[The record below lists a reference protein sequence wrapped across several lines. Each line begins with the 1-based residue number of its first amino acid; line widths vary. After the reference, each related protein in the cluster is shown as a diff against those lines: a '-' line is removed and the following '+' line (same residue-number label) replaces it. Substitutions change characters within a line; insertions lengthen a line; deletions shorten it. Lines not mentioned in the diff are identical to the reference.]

1 MIIIRALREVTRLF
15 GCLDVSL
22 EHKEGFISHI
32 RQNRPREDQ
41 EYLNQF
47 ELNVMVLPKVDSN
60 QRDLQEQFSQL
71 QLPRVIS
78 AFQREYESFY
88 REHYAIVK
96 KDRLMYHKVGC
107 VFPMVIPNSS
117 WGSIHFIL

>member
-1 MIIIRALREVTRLF
+1 MTRLF

-22 EHKEGFISHI
+22 QDKERFISYI
-32 RQNRPREDQ
+32 QQYRPKEDQ

-60 QRDLQEQFSQL
+60 QLDLQEQFPQF

-88 REHYAIVK
+88 REYYAEVK
-96 KDRLMYHKVGC
+96 KDRLISNVDLYPGFVSLHLDE
-107 VFPMVIPNSS
+107 
-117 WGSIHFIL
+117 H

>member
-1 MIIIRALREVTRLF
+1 MIKIRPLREVTRLF

-22 EHKEGFISHI
+22 KDKERFISHI

-41 EYLNQF
+41 EYLNHF

-60 QRDLQEQFSQL
+60 QRDLQEQFSNF
-71 QLPRVIS
+71 QLPLVIS

-88 REHYAIVK
+88 RDYYAIAK
-96 KDRLMYHKVGC
+96 KDPIQK
-107 VFPMVIPNSS
+107 
-117 WGSIHFIL
+117 

>member
-1 MIIIRALREVTRLF
+1 MNLIKIRPLREVTRLF

-22 EHKEGFISHI
+22 EDKARFISHI

-41 EYLNQF
+41 EYLDQF

-71 QLPRVIS
+71 QLPLVIS

-96 KDRLMYHKVGC
+96 KERL
-107 VFPMVIPNSS
+107 INES
-117 WGSIHFIL
+117 